1 MHESLCDY
9 LLELARNAVEAAA
22 TRVDITVE
30 ETEGTLRASV
40 ADNGRGMS
48 EAERARCLDPFGTAA
63 GKHPERRTGL
73 GLPLL
78 EAALAQADGT
88 LRVECRSG
96 NGTCVTAEQHLNS
109 PDALPTGSIPDL
121 CRTLAAG
128 IELCHWRFTHQRNCK
143 RYSIEFTSDATSAS
157 PAEQQ
162 RLQTRLR
169 ECERDL
175 TGEATL

>member
-78 EAALAQADGT
+78 EAALVQ
-88 LRVECRSG
+88 
-96 NGTCVTAEQHLNS
+96 
-109 PDALPTGSIPDL
+109 
-121 CRTLAAG
+121 
-128 IELCHWRFTHQRNCK
+128 RFQ
-143 RYSIEFTSDATSAS
+143 TSAVPLQ
-157 PAEQQ
+157 PASNSATGALRTNATANATPSNLHRTPP
-162 RLQTRLR
+162 RLLPPNSNGCRHASENASGTSRAKR
-169 ECERDL
+169 HF
-175 TGEATL
+175 EAYTPGTYR